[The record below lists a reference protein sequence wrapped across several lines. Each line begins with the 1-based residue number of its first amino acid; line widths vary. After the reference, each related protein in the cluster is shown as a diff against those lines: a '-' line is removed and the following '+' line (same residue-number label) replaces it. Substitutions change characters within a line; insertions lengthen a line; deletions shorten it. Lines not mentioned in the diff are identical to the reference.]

1 MNGGPANGVSNTA
14 DVGNPAVDGVDQI
27 PIFPPELK
35 VTFSRYYFLKT
46 QLQNDTLE
54 KKNLLHLCHETYF
67 CKHTV
72 CLNTN

>member
-14 DVGNPAVDGVDQI
+14 DVGNPAVNGVDQI

-54 KKNLLHLCHETYF
+54 KKTCF
-67 CKHTV
+67 ICVMKHIFASIRYV
-72 CLNTN
+72 